1 MEQSIEKKLNNLLKL
16 QIIDSNIFDIK
27 KVRGALPEEVQDLE
41 DEIIGYNTRLDKHN
55 EKITNINQDI
65 DDLKNKV
72 SEAKKLIKKYKDQQM
87 NVRNNRE
94 FDAISKE
101 IELQELD
108 SKLFIKKSG
117 ENEIKIEAIKVDIKS
132 TKKIIKE
139 TTVVLKA
146 KKNDLNLLSAESQG
160 EEDKLLK
167 EKIKA
172 AKRIESSLLLGYE
185 KLVERQRNGLAVV
198 KVKRSACGGCFN
210 IVPPQRQTEIKEKKK
225 IILCEYCGRILA
237 DVIAE
242 EIPTKTPV
250 KRTKRTSMK
259 VTKKVTKKASK

>member
-1 MEQSIEKKLNNLLKL
+1 M
-16 QIIDSNIFDIK
+16 IDSNIYEIK

-41 DEIIGYNTRLDKHN
+41 DELIGYNTRQKKYND
-55 EKITNINQDI
+55 EINNLQQDI
-65 DDLKNKV
+65 EDLTNKI
-72 SEAKKLIKKYKDQQM
+72 SNAKKLIKKYKSQQM

-108 SKLFIKKSG
+108 SKIFQKKSN
-117 ENEIKIEAIKVDIKS
+117 ENEIKIEEIKGEIKV

-139 TTVVLKA
+139 KTEILKS
-146 KKNDLNLLSAESQG
+146 KRNDLDVLSSESQV
-160 EEDKLLK
+160 EEDKLVK
-167 EKIKA
+167 EKTKA
-172 AKRIESSLLLGYE
+172 AKLVENSLLLGYE

-198 KVKRSACGGCFN
+198 KVKRNACGGCFN

-225 IILCEYCGRILA
+225 IILCEYCGRIFA

-242 EIPTKTPV
+242 EIKEKKPI
-250 KRTKRTSMK
+250 KRTKKTSK
-259 VTKKVTKKASK
+259 AKK

>member
-1 MEQSIEKKLNNLLKL
+1 M
-16 QIIDSNIFDIK
+16 IDSNIYEIK

-41 DEIIGYNTRLDKHN
+41 DELIGYNTRQ
-55 EKITNINQDI
+55 EKYNDEINNLQQDI
-65 DDLKNKV
+65 EDLTNKI
-72 SEAKKLIKKYKDQQM
+72 SNAKKLIKKYKNQQM

-108 SKLFIKKSG
+108 SKIFQKKSA
-117 ENEIKIEAIKVDIKS
+117 ENEIKIEEIKGEIKV

-139 TTVVLKA
+139 KTEILKS
-146 KKNDLNLLSAESQG
+146 KRNDLDVLSSESQV
-160 EEDKLLK
+160 EEDKLVK
-167 EKIKA
+167 EKTKA
-172 AKRIESSLLLGYE
+172 AKLVENSLLLGYE

-198 KVKRSACGGCFN
+198 KVKRNACGGCFN

-225 IILCEYCGRILA
+225 IILCEYCGRIFA

-242 EIPTKTPV
+242 EIKEKKPI
-250 KRTKRTSMK
+250 KRTKKTSK
-259 VTKKVTKKASK
+259 VKK